1 MRRVFSRSSLT
12 LAFTLLVTALP
23 AAAQY
28 KCDVN
33 LAANTSS
40 CTGGP
45 ITAVSGGNTD
55 DQRTFRVNTSGY
67 ARLDALIEV
76 CNPTGWWI
84 HFGDSPGNDGG
95 GGDGGQTYHDAETYF
110 TGTTF
115 YTIGTYNYSQ
125 GALDPIVTVPNLV
138 ASNICRTVHYT
149 LQESRVDFDDDGNAA
164 DTALQTVQSL
174 SLHEVSPYN
183 ESDGED
189 PYGND
194 ANYWYAGINRTYADA
209 YRNGTGVTRVCFV
222 LSTTANPSSSSITCP
237 SESSNQP
244 PNACFTYFPFN
255 PTRYDYVYFDA
266 SCSSDSDG
274 SIVNYS
280 WNFGDGSTGTG
291 AYPAHSYS
299 QDGLYQVTLTVTDD
313 DGSTDVYQEY
323 IYVCTP
329 GSHGFECP
337 I

>member
-12 LAFTLLVTALP
+12 LAFALLVTALP

-55 DQRTFRVNTSGY
+55 DQRTFRINTSGY

-95 GGDGGQTYHDAETYF
+95 GGDGGQTDHDAETYF

-115 YTIGTYNYSQ
+115 YTIGNFNYTQ
-125 GALDPIVTVPNLV
+125 NALDPIVTVPNLV

-149 LQESRVDFDDDGNAA
+149 VQESRVDFDDDGNTA
-164 DTALQTVQSL
+164 DAALQTVQSL
-174 SLHEVSPYN
+174 SLHELSPYN

-189 PYGND
+189 PYGTD
-194 ANYWYAGINRTYADA
+194 ASYWYAGINRTYGDP
-209 YRNGTGVTRVCFV
+209 YRNGTGVSRVCFV
-222 LSTTANPSSSSITCP
+222 LSTTTSPASSSITCP
-237 SESSNQP
+237 APPPSG
-244 PNACFTYFPFN
+244 PNACFTYSPFN
-255 PTRYDYVYFDA
+255 PTKYDYVYFDA
-266 SCSSDSDG
+266 SCSSG
-274 SIVNYS
+274 TIVSYQ
-280 WNFGDGSTGTG
+280 WNFGDGTTGTG
-291 AYPAHSYS
+291 AYPSHNYS
-299 QDGLYQVTLTVTDD
+299 QDGFYTITLTVTDSN
-313 DGSTDVYQEY
+313 GATDIYQENV
-323 IYVCTP
+323 YVCTP
-329 GSHGFECP
+329 DPRGFECP